1 AGYKVM
7 CYTVNNP
14 NKLKHLPQLD
24 GIFSD
29 HPKRFMQ

>member
-1 AGYKVM
+1 